1 MEWRFAAVAKGVV
14 CAFWLRFFL
23 LLTVETLFLGGNMP
37 PTFPTIGLKSK
48 CLMLCVGYVL
58 LLVLVIYVAF

>member
-1 MEWRFAAVAKGVV
+1 MMKKHTLKIDSAMEWRFAAVAKGV
-14 CAFWLRFFL
+14 

-48 CLMLCVGYVL
+48 CVMLVVFCFWCL
-58 LLVLVIYVAF
+58 